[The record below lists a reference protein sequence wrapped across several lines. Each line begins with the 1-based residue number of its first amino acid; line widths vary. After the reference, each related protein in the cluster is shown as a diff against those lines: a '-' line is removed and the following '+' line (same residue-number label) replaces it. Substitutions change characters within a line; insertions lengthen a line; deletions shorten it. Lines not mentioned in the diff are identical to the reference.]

1 VKENAMWQET
11 RRIFLESSAE
21 VLRAAAR
28 ILPSV
33 LAMLLFFALA
43 TVLAFL
49 VRFAVRRGCDHLR
62 LDQRLREW
70 GVAVPGATSGLPPS
84 RLVARVSFWAV
95 LLAGA
100 FLGLSVLQTP
110 AAAALSMRLVE
121 YVPRALLAL
130 VTLGV
135 GVAAARFV
143 ERSVLI
149 GAVNMGL
156 QSARLIALGTR
167 WLVVLL
173 AAAIALEHAGV
184 GGGVVIVAFGTIF
197 GGIVLALALAVGLGA
212 KDVVARSLERRF
224 PEGAGG
230 AKGAEGGA
238 DSGKRLHHL

>member
-1 VKENAMWQET
+1 MKEDAMWQET
-11 RRIFLESSAE
+11 RRIFLESSAD

-33 LAMLLFFALA
+33 LAMLLFFGLA
-43 TVLAFL
+43 TVLAVV
-49 VRFAVRRGCDHLR
+49 VRSTVRRGCER
-62 LDQRLREW
+62 LGLDERLREW
-70 GVAVPGATSGLPPS
+70 GVAAPGVAGGSSPS

-95 LLAGA
+95 LLAGG
-100 FLGLSVLQTP
+100 FLGVSVLETP

-130 VTLGV
+130 AILGA

-156 QSARLIALGTR
+156 QSARLIALGAR

-173 AAAIALEHAGV
+173 AAAVALEHAGV
-184 GGGVVIVAFGTIF
+184 GGGVVIVAFGTLF

-212 KDVVARSLERRF
+212 KEVVARSLERRF
-224 PEGAGG
+224 PEKARDG
-230 AKGAEGGA
+230 KGAEEGHDARG
-238 DSGKRLHHL
+238 RLHHL